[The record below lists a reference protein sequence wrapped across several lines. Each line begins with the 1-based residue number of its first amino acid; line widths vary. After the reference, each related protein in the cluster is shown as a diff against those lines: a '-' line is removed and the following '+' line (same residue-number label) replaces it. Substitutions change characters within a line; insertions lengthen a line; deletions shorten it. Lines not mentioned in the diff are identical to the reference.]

1 MPPNLFY
8 TYYTITTLTT
18 QFKTKGESLNAFS
31 KINGIVNNSTI
42 SSTELLISLSSAS
55 QEYTLDALKMAIAQ
69 TELTKEQIKGIL
81 SAKGLTG
88 ATLETTTAEL
98 AQITATNQ
106 TAAAQAGATVS
117 TNVFSASLKKLGL
130 ALKGLVA
137 SHPVLTAMAGIA
149 VAAFAAVKIF
159 DALTESNEEYIAKQ
173 QKIVDTAKENI
184 KNYDD
189 EISSL
194 ENLQEKLKEAK
205 NNKEELAKIQGDLNN
220 SIGYTPGLLNNE
232 SGAYDIANQKIK
244 DRIARLKELKQEE
257 LNKKITAQKNIFNN
271 REIDNGWGVD
281 HKLSHYSK
289 QKIHKEDYKF
299 LQVIFGEYLGDLD
312 SESLTLQE
320 IYDILKKNGFGT
332 DNKDGYPNMSDSEIW
347 SHLIN
352 VANNDSILGLPSA
365 QEMQEYFD
373 EQTQNVQEIF
383 KDSGIFEDSESIF
396 STEEL
401 NAMIQSLVEGGYAS
415 DLEGI
420 QQALEA
426 LMNNSELSGLIN
438 QYYESLFDESVDSDA
453 LYSQIKTQFDELENQ
468 YPMLKG
474 TFENFYNNMGKD
486 VEKAS
491 NITLKSTLFDSVK
504 LLKENMDSLTSS
516 TSSLS
521 SALATL
527 YSGDYNSS
535 DLLSSI
541 SAINSAIS
549 EFGDKVSID
558 WEHISSVDELQN
570 ELLKISEAYAD
581 SMMAKTGMNDSAFAK
596 VVKNSI
602 IETVKLKAQ
611 LDGVNSAFNSLQN
624 NYKTLNDTIT
634 AYNENGY
641 ITVDQ
646 LQSLLTMDNKYLAC
660 LTDQNGA
667 LTLNQT
673 AYANLTKIQIE
684 NAKAAALTK
693 YESEIAR
700 IKQDALARSNKELS
714 DGIGSESDGLIEKL
728 NSLAERFTILSGTVS
743 FTKKILSKIKNVK
756 DDLKSQAEIEA
767 ENNYIDE
774 QAKKELEEAKKVYDT
789 SLQLIHQTG
798 AAADKSMDEIF
809 GNKKDSDSS
818 PADSAS
824 VAADTTFN
832 WIETRISRL
841 QRRFQNMVDSVTG
854 YVSSHFKLNKMEEE
868 LRSLDEQIS
877 AYQSAEALYFQKAY
891 NIPLDEGFRQKVING
906 EISVQTL
913 SNESLVNAVNE
924 FKEWY
929 EKYLDAVDQKVKLT
943 NDRQAKIR
951 EKMDLQAA
959 FHQTRQNRLSAAAD
973 RFNDTIDN
981 KTSRGKYVTPAYYR
995 HLIQNAEQQIAE
1007 YTAEK
1012 NLWQN
1017 YLSTLEETSDEYE
1030 GVMDSIEGIDSSIR
1044 SCIADQLE
1052 WKKTIAETGYNRLVS
1067 KYEAL
1072 ETKSGSRTGKIE
1084 YLESIGGFGSKSDY
1098 NALIRLNGKQIQNL
1112 YAQNAELEQLRNNCD
1127 AGTDLWKEYT
1137 KNIQDN
1143 NSSVLDLTR
1152 STAEYADT
1160 LYHLPIEKAA
1170 AKTERLQKDFE
1181 LLEKKMEY
1189 ADSYVS
1195 KNKYLDKENS
1205 NEYGQLTAY
1214 REASAAAGKSFYGK
1228 RSNLL
1233 KQIDFQSL
1241 NGNDI
1246 RILRQCIKNGT
1257 AIPASIIAKMD
1268 ASSAARAN
1276 KYNASLKAKNE
1287 ADLNYESYRYDY
1299 IKNKKSRGEQ
1309 KLEHINNHYET
1320 ELTKWTDEATLY
1332 NAKISLKE
1340 KLGVT
1345 QSRTDYNRLIANSK
1359 KQEHLLEHQR
1369 SAIYAQIQKNLTSG
1383 VWSYDSEEYKKAKSA
1398 LYGIDENILKAKTD
1412 QQEWN
1417 NAIQSIPVNT
1427 IEKLSSVL
1435 NLVKSRL
1442 EGLMDLAEKHGNTVS
1457 PSALKKL
1464 IYQSVSVADQAR
1476 ESIELYTEMINK
1488 KLTGGDWA
1496 KLTEK
1501 QLAKV
1506 WKYIEA
1512 GDISRLK
1519 NYFTYTLNIDPA
1531 TLEEFFSDIDK
1542 IADETDKKFQAEIQ
1556 AEEYLDRFFDLY
1568 IDKLN
1573 KVKEKLNEI
1582 NDARQKALELEKLEA
1597 GLQKAK
1603 DNKTISIYREGV
1615 GMVYEADQAA
1625 IKEAQDNLDDFY
1637 YEEMID
1643 HLDKISDIL
1652 EELKE
1657 TFNIYTDNGTLKADY
1672 ESIIADALTSAAD
1685 LYAKGL
1691 QSLGGN
1697 SGSFDLYKN
1706 LMQSGGLPEI
1716 LLEQNLA
1723 DMKNRMKDNISAVSS
1738 ASGNKI
1744 TNISLKLDNVS
1755 LPNIKN
1761 GQDAEK
1767 FIQELKRISLDA
1779 QQFVNKK

>member
-1 MPPNLFY
+1 
-8 TYYTITTLTT
+8 
-18 QFKTKGESLNAFS
+18 
-31 KINGIVNNSTI
+31 
-42 SSTELLISLSSAS
+42 
-55 QEYTLDALKMAIAQ
+55 MAIAQ

-98 AQITATNQ
+98 AQITAINQ

-232 SGAYDIANQKIK
+232 SGAYDIANQKIT
-244 DRIARLKELKQEE
+244 DRIARLKELRQAE
-257 LNKKITAQKNIFNN
+257 LNRKIAAQKNIFNN
-271 REIDNGWGVD
+271 REIDNDWGFD
-281 HKLSHYSK
+281 HKLSYYSK
-289 QKIHKEDYKF
+289 KKIDTFDYSY
-299 LQVIFGEYLGDLD
+299 LEAEFGEYLGDIN
-312 SESLTLQE
+312 SKSITPQE
-320 IYDILKKNGFGT
+320 VFEILKKNGYGEG
-332 DNKDGYPNMSDSEIW
+332 DANGNGKLSDAEIW
-347 SHLIN
+347 RQIIKITS
-352 VANNDSILGLPSA
+352 DGDLGSLPSPEEL
-365 QEMQEYFD
+365 QKYFNQ
-373 EQTQNVQEIF
+373 QTQDVQEIF
-383 KDSGIFEDSESIF
+383 KDSGIFEDSESVF

-420 QQALEA
+420 QQAIQTV
-426 LMNNSELSGLIN
+426 MNNDELSGLIN
-438 QYYESLFDESVDSDA
+438 QYYESLFDASVDSDA

-474 TFENFYNNMGKD
+474 ILENFYNNMGKD
-486 VEKAS
+486 VENAS
-491 NITLKSTLFDSVK
+491 MINSNSTLFDSIK

-581 SMMAKTGMNDSAFAK
+581 SMMAKSGINDSAFSK
-596 VVKNSI
+596 VIKNSI

-611 LDGVNSAFNSLQN
+611 LDGVNSAFDSLQN

-646 LQSLLTMDNKYLAC
+646 LQSLLNMDSKYLAC

-667 LTLNQT
+667 LSLNQT

-714 DGIGSESDGLIEKL
+714 DGIGSQSDGLIGKL

-743 FTKKILSKIKNVK
+743 FTKKILSKIKNVN

-767 ENNYIDE
+767 ENNYLDE

-789 SLQLIHQTG
+789 SLQLINQTG
-798 AAADKSMDEIF
+798 VAADESLNEIF
-809 GNKKDSDSS
+809 GNKNDSDSS
-818 PADSAS
+818 SADSAS
-824 VAADTTFN
+824 STADTIFN
-832 WIETRISRL
+832 WIETRITRL
-841 QRRFQNMVDSVTG
+841 QRHFQNMVDSVTD
-854 YVSSHFKLNKMEEE
+854 YVSTHFKLNKMDEE

-877 AYQSAEALYFQKAY
+877 AYQSGAAFYFQKA
-891 NIPLDEGFRQKVING
+891 NSIALSDDLRHKVING
-906 EISVQTL
+906 EIDIQPLNDETV
-913 SNESLVNAVNE
+913 VNAVNE

-929 EKYLDAVDQKVKLT
+929 EKYLDAIDQEVKLK
-943 NDRQAKIR
+943 NDKQAKIR
-951 EKMDLQAA
+951 EKMDIQAA
-959 FHQTRQNRLSAAAD
+959 SYQTRQNRLSAASD
-973 RFNDTIDN
+973 RLNDTIDN
-981 KTSRGKYVTPAYYR
+981 KNSRGKMVSTAYYQR
-995 HLIQNAEQQIAE
+995 LIQNADQRIAG

-1012 NLWQN
+1012 TLWQN
-1017 YLSTLEETSDEYE
+1017 YLTTLEMTSDEYAS
-1030 GVMDSIEGIDSSIR
+1030 VMDSIEDIDSSIR
-1044 SCIADQLE
+1044 SCIANQLE
-1052 WKKTIAETGYNRLVS
+1052 WKKTIAETDYNRLVS
-1067 KYEAL
+1067 KYESL
-1072 ETKSGSRTGKIE
+1072 ETKSDSRTKKLD

-1098 NALIRLNGKQIQNL
+1098 NALINLNRKQIQNL
-1112 YAQNAELEQLRNNCD
+1112 NAQNAELEKLRKNCD

-1137 KNIQDN
+1137 KSIQDN
-1143 NSSVLDLTR
+1143 NSSILELNQ
-1152 STAEYADT
+1152 STAEYAQT
-1160 LYHLPIEKAA
+1160 LYQLPIEKAA
-1170 AKTERLQKDFE
+1170 AKTELLQKDFD

-1189 ADSYVS
+1189 ADSYTS
-1195 KNKYLDKENS
+1195 KNKYLDKENA
-1205 NEYGQLTAY
+1205 NEYRQLTAY
-1214 REASAAAGKSFYGK
+1214 REASVAAGKSFYGIK
-1228 RSNLL
+1228 SNLL
-1233 KQIDFQSL
+1233 NHINFQSL
-1241 NGNDI
+1241 NGNDM
-1246 RILRQCIKNGT
+1246 RILQQCIKNGT

-1268 ASSAARAN
+1268 SSSAARAN

-1287 ADLNYESYRYDY
+1287 AEYNYESYRYDY
-1299 IKNKKSRGEQ
+1299 IGNKKSRGEQ
-1309 KLEHINNHYET
+1309 KLEQINNYYDT
-1320 ELTKWTDEATLY
+1320 ELTKWTDEANLY

-1345 QSRTDYNRLIANSK
+1345 QSRTDYNRLLANSK
-1359 KQEHLLEHQR
+1359 KQENLLKHQR
-1369 SAIYAQIQKNLTSG
+1369 TALYTQIQKNLTSG
-1383 VWSYDSEEYKKAKSA
+1383 VWSYDSEEYKKAKST
-1398 LYGIDENILKAKTD
+1398 LSGIDEKILKAKTD
-1412 QQEWN
+1412 QLDWN
-1417 NAIQSIPVNT
+1417 NAIQSIPLNT

-1442 EGLMDLAEKHGNTVS
+1442 EGLMDLAEKHGNAAS

-1464 IYQSVSVADQAR
+1464 IFQSVSSADQAQ
-1476 ESIELYTEMINK
+1476 ESIELYTGMINK
-1488 KLTGGDWA
+1488 KLTNGDWA

-1637 YEEMID
+1637 YEQMID

-1672 ESIIADALTSAAD
+1672 QSIIADALTSAAD

>member
-1 MPPNLFY
+1 
-8 TYYTITTLTT
+8 
-18 QFKTKGESLNAFS
+18 
-31 KINGIVNNSTI
+31 
-42 SSTELLISLSSAS
+42 
-55 QEYTLDALKMAIAQ
+55 MAIAQ
-69 TELTKEQIKGIL
+69 TKLDESQIEAIL
-81 SAKGLTG
+81 STKNLKGEI
-88 ATLETTTAEL
+88 LETTTAEL

-159 DALTESNEEYIAKQ
+159 DALTESNKEYIAKQ

-1052 WKKTIAETGYNRLVS
+1052 WKKTIAETSYNRLVS

-1246 RILRQCIKNGT
+1246 RILRQCINNGT

-1417 NAIQSIPVNT
+1417 NAIRSIPVNT

-1637 YEEMID
+1637 YEQMID

>member
-1 MPPNLFY
+1 
-8 TYYTITTLTT
+8 
-18 QFKTKGESLNAFS
+18 
-31 KINGIVNNSTI
+31 
-42 SSTELLISLSSAS
+42 
-55 QEYTLDALKMAIAQ
+55 MAIAQ

-98 AQITATNQ
+98 AQITAINQ

-184 KNYDD
+184 TNYDN

-194 ENLQEKLKEAK
+194 ENLQEKLKEEK

-232 SGAYDIANQKIK
+232 SGAYDIANQKIT
-244 DRIARLKELKQEE
+244 DRIARLKELRQAE
-257 LNKKITAQKNIFNN
+257 LNRKIAAQKNIFNN
-271 REIDNGWGVD
+271 REIDNDWGFD
-281 HKLSHYSK
+281 HKLSYYSK
-289 QKIHKEDYKF
+289 KKIDTFDYSY
-299 LQVIFGEYLGDLD
+299 LEAEFGEYLGDIN
-312 SESLTLQE
+312 SKSITPQE
-320 IYDILKKNGFGT
+320 VFEILKKNGYGEG
-332 DNKDGYPNMSDSEIW
+332 DANGNGKLSDAEIW
-347 SHLIN
+347 RQIIKITS
-352 VANNDSILGLPSA
+352 DGDLGSLPSPEEL
-365 QEMQEYFD
+365 QKYFNQ
-373 EQTQNVQEIF
+373 QTQDVQEIF
-383 KDSGIFEDSESIF
+383 KDSGIFEDSESVF

-420 QQALEA
+420 QQAIQTV
-426 LMNNSELSGLIN
+426 MNNDELSGLIN
-438 QYYESLFDESVDSDA
+438 QYYESLFDASVDSDA

-474 TFENFYNNMGKD
+474 ILENFYNNMGKD
-486 VEKAS
+486 VENAS
-491 NITLKSTLFDSVK
+491 MINSNSTLFDSIK

-581 SMMAKTGMNDSAFAK
+581 SMMAKSGINDSAFSK
-596 VVKNSI
+596 VIKNSI

-611 LDGVNSAFNSLQN
+611 LDGVNSAFDSLQN

-646 LQSLLTMDNKYLAC
+646 LQSLLNMDSKYLAC

-667 LTLNQT
+667 LSLNQT

-714 DGIGSESDGLIEKL
+714 DGIGSQSDGLIGKL

-743 FTKKILSKIKNVK
+743 FTKKILSKIKNVN

-767 ENNYIDE
+767 ENNYLDE

-789 SLQLIHQTG
+789 SLQLINQTG
-798 AAADKSMDEIF
+798 VAADESLNEIF
-809 GNKKDSDSS
+809 GNKNDSDSS
-818 PADSAS
+818 SADSAS
-824 VAADTTFN
+824 STADTIFN
-832 WIETRISRL
+832 WIETRITRL
-841 QRRFQNMVDSVTG
+841 QRHFQNMVDSVTD
-854 YVSSHFKLNKMEEE
+854 YVSTHFKLNKMDEE

-877 AYQSAEALYFQKAY
+877 AYQSGAAFYFQKA
-891 NIPLDEGFRQKVING
+891 NSIALSDDLRHKVING
-906 EISVQTL
+906 EIDIQPLNDETV
-913 SNESLVNAVNE
+913 VNAVNE

-929 EKYLDAVDQKVKLT
+929 EKYLDAIDQEVKLK
-943 NDRQAKIR
+943 NDKQAKIR
-951 EKMDLQAA
+951 EKMDIQAA
-959 FHQTRQNRLSAAAD
+959 SYQTRQNRLSAASD
-973 RFNDTIDN
+973 RLNDTIDN
-981 KTSRGKYVTPAYYR
+981 KNSRGKMVSTAYYQR
-995 HLIQNAEQQIAE
+995 LIQNADQRIAG

-1012 NLWQN
+1012 TLWQN
-1017 YLSTLEETSDEYE
+1017 YLTTLEMTSDEYAS
-1030 GVMDSIEGIDSSIR
+1030 VMDSIEDIDSSIR
-1044 SCIADQLE
+1044 SCIANQLE
-1052 WKKTIAETGYNRLVS
+1052 WKKTIAETDYNRLVS
-1067 KYEAL
+1067 KYESL
-1072 ETKSGSRTGKIE
+1072 ETKSDSRTKKLD

-1098 NALIRLNGKQIQNL
+1098 NALINLNRKQIQNL
-1112 YAQNAELEQLRNNCD
+1112 NAQNAELEKLRKNCD

-1137 KNIQDN
+1137 KSIQDN
-1143 NSSVLDLTR
+1143 NSSILELNQ
-1152 STAEYADT
+1152 STAEYAQT
-1160 LYHLPIEKAA
+1160 LYQLPIEKAA
-1170 AKTERLQKDFE
+1170 AKTELLQKDFD

-1189 ADSYVS
+1189 ADSYTS
-1195 KNKYLDKENS
+1195 KNKYLDKENA
-1205 NEYGQLTAY
+1205 NEYRQLTAY
-1214 REASAAAGKSFYGK
+1214 REASVAAGKSFYGIK
-1228 RSNLL
+1228 SNLL
-1233 KQIDFQSL
+1233 NHINFQSL
-1241 NGNDI
+1241 NGNDM
-1246 RILRQCIKNGT
+1246 RILQQCIKNGT

-1268 ASSAARAN
+1268 SSSAARAN

-1287 ADLNYESYRYDY
+1287 AEYNYESYRYDY
-1299 IKNKKSRGEQ
+1299 IGNKKSRGEQ
-1309 KLEHINNHYET
+1309 KLEQINNYYDT
-1320 ELTKWTDEATLY
+1320 ELTKWTDEANLY

-1345 QSRTDYNRLIANSK
+1345 QSRTDYNRLLANSK
-1359 KQEHLLEHQR
+1359 KQENLLKHQR
-1369 SAIYAQIQKNLTSG
+1369 TALYTQIQKNLTSG
-1383 VWSYDSEEYKKAKSA
+1383 VWSYDSEEYKKAKST
-1398 LYGIDENILKAKTD
+1398 LSGIDEKILKAKTD
-1412 QQEWN
+1412 QLDWN
-1417 NAIQSIPVNT
+1417 NAIQSIPLNT

-1442 EGLMDLAEKHGNTVS
+1442 EGLMDLAEKHGNAAS

-1464 IYQSVSVADQAR
+1464 IFQSVSSADQAQ
-1476 ESIELYTEMINK
+1476 ESIELYTGMINK
-1488 KLTGGDWA
+1488 KLTNGDWA

-1556 AEEYLDRFFDLY
+1556 AEEYLDRFFDFY

-1573 KVKEKLNEI
+1573 KVKEKLN
-1582 NDARQKALELEKLEA
+1582 D
-1597 GLQKAK
+1597 
-1603 DNKTISIYREGV
+1603 
-1615 GMVYEADQAA
+1615 

-1637 YEEMID
+1637 YEQMID

>member
-541 SAINSAIS
+541 STINSAIS

-611 LDGVNSAFNSLQN
+611 LDGVNSAFDSLQN

-824 VAADTTFN
+824 VATDTTFN

-951 EKMDLQAA
+951 EKIDLQAA

-1052 WKKTIAETGYNRLVS
+1052 WKKTIAETSYNRLVS

-1160 LYHLPIEKAA
+1160 LYHLPIEKAS

-1246 RILRQCIKNGT
+1246 RILRQCINNGT

-1417 NAIQSIPVNT
+1417 NAIRSIPVNT

-1637 YEEMID
+1637 YEQMID

-1723 DMKNRMKDNISAVSS
+1723 DMKNRMKDNISAISS

>member
-1 MPPNLFY
+1 MGDINSKS
-8 TYYTITTLTT
+8 ITP
-18 QFKTKGESLNAFS
+18 
-31 KINGIVNNSTI
+31 
-42 SSTELLISLSSAS
+42 
-55 QEYTLDALKMAIAQ
+55 QE
-69 TELTKEQIKGIL
+69 
-81 SAKGLTG
+81 
-88 ATLETTTAEL
+88 
-98 AQITATNQ
+98 
-106 TAAAQAGATVS
+106 
-117 TNVFSASLKKLGL
+117 VF
-130 ALKGLVA
+130 
-137 SHPVLTAMAGIA
+137 
-149 VAAFAAVKIF
+149 
-159 DALTESNEEYIAKQ
+159 E
-173 QKIVDTAKENI
+173 
-184 KNYDD
+184 
-189 EISSL
+189 
-194 ENLQEKLKEAK
+194 
-205 NNKEELAKIQGDLNN
+205 
-220 SIGYTPGLLNNE
+220 
-232 SGAYDIANQKIK
+232 
-244 DRIARLKELKQEE
+244 
-257 LNKKITAQKNIFNN
+257 
-271 REIDNGWGVD
+271 
-281 HKLSHYSK
+281 
-289 QKIHKEDYKF
+289 
-299 LQVIFGEYLGDLD
+299 
-312 SESLTLQE
+312 
-320 IYDILKKNGFGT
+320 ILKKNGYGEG
-332 DNKDGYPNMSDSEIW
+332 DANGNGKLSDAEIW
-347 SHLIN
+347 RQIIKITS
-352 VANNDSILGLPSA
+352 DGDLGSLPSPEEL
-365 QEMQEYFD
+365 QKYFNQ
-373 EQTQNVQEIF
+373 QTQDVQEIF
-383 KDSGIFEDSESIF
+383 KDSGIFEDSESVF

-420 QQALEA
+420 QQAIQTV
-426 LMNNSELSGLIN
+426 MNNDELSGLIN
-438 QYYESLFDESVDSDA
+438 QYYESLFDASVDSDA

-474 TFENFYNNMGKD
+474 ILENFYNNMGKD
-486 VEKAS
+486 VENAS
-491 NITLKSTLFDSVK
+491 MINSNSTLFDSIK

-581 SMMAKTGMNDSAFAK
+581 SMMAKSGINDSAFSK
-596 VVKNSI
+596 VIKNSI

-611 LDGVNSAFNSLQN
+611 LDGVNSAFDSLQN

-646 LQSLLTMDNKYLAC
+646 LQSLLNMDSKYLAC

-667 LTLNQT
+667 LSLNQT

-714 DGIGSESDGLIEKL
+714 DGIGSQSDGLIGKL

-743 FTKKILSKIKNVK
+743 FTKKILSKIKNVN

-767 ENNYIDE
+767 ENNYLDE

-789 SLQLIHQTG
+789 SLQLINQTG
-798 AAADKSMDEIF
+798 VAADESLNEIF
-809 GNKKDSDSS
+809 GNKNDSDSS
-818 PADSAS
+818 SADSAS
-824 VAADTTFN
+824 STADTIFN
-832 WIETRISRL
+832 WIETRITRL
-841 QRRFQNMVDSVTG
+841 QRHFQNMVDSVTD
-854 YVSSHFKLNKMEEE
+854 YVSTHFKLNKMDEE

-877 AYQSAEALYFQKAY
+877 AYQSGAAFYFQKA
-891 NIPLDEGFRQKVING
+891 NSIALSDDLRHKVING
-906 EISVQTL
+906 EIDIQPLNDETV
-913 SNESLVNAVNE
+913 VNAVNE

-929 EKYLDAVDQKVKLT
+929 EKYLDAIDQEVKLK
-943 NDRQAKIR
+943 NDKQAKIR
-951 EKMDLQAA
+951 EKMDIQAA
-959 FHQTRQNRLSAAAD
+959 SYQTRQNRLSAASD
-973 RFNDTIDN
+973 RLNDTIDN
-981 KTSRGKYVTPAYYR
+981 KNSRGKMVSTAYYQR
-995 HLIQNAEQQIAE
+995 LIQNADQRIAG

-1012 NLWQN
+1012 TLWQN
-1017 YLSTLEETSDEYE
+1017 YLTTLEMTSDEYAS
-1030 GVMDSIEGIDSSIR
+1030 VMDSIEDIDSSIR
-1044 SCIADQLE
+1044 SCIANQLE
-1052 WKKTIAETGYNRLVS
+1052 WKKTIAETDYNRLVS
-1067 KYEAL
+1067 KYESL
-1072 ETKSGSRTGKIE
+1072 ETKSDSRTKKLD

-1098 NALIRLNGKQIQNL
+1098 NALINLNRKQIQNL
-1112 YAQNAELEQLRNNCD
+1112 NAQNAELEKLRKNCD

-1137 KNIQDN
+1137 KSIQDN
-1143 NSSVLDLTR
+1143 NSSILELNQ
-1152 STAEYADT
+1152 STAEYAQT
-1160 LYHLPIEKAA
+1160 LYQLPIEKAA
-1170 AKTERLQKDFE
+1170 AKTELLQKDFD

-1189 ADSYVS
+1189 ADSYTS
-1195 KNKYLDKENS
+1195 KNKYLDKENA
-1205 NEYGQLTAY
+1205 NEYRQLTAY
-1214 REASAAAGKSFYGK
+1214 REASVAAGKSFYGIK
-1228 RSNLL
+1228 SNLL
-1233 KQIDFQSL
+1233 NHINFQSL
-1241 NGNDI
+1241 NGNDM
-1246 RILRQCIKNGT
+1246 RILQQCIKNGT

-1268 ASSAARAN
+1268 SSSAARAN

-1287 ADLNYESYRYDY
+1287 AEYNYESYRYDY
-1299 IKNKKSRGEQ
+1299 IGNKKSRGEQ
-1309 KLEHINNHYET
+1309 KLEQINNYYDT
-1320 ELTKWTDEATLY
+1320 ELTKWTDEANLY

-1345 QSRTDYNRLIANSK
+1345 QSRTDYNRLLANSK
-1359 KQEHLLEHQR
+1359 KQENLLKHQR
-1369 SAIYAQIQKNLTSG
+1369 TALYTQIQKNLTSG
-1383 VWSYDSEEYKKAKSA
+1383 VWSYDSEEYKKAKST
-1398 LYGIDENILKAKTD
+1398 LSGIDEKILKAKTD
-1412 QQEWN
+1412 QLDWN
-1417 NAIQSIPVNT
+1417 NAIQSIPLNT

-1442 EGLMDLAEKHGNTVS
+1442 EGLMDLAEKHGNAAS

-1464 IYQSVSVADQAR
+1464 IFQSVSSADQAQ
-1476 ESIELYTEMINK
+1476 ESIELYTGMINK
-1488 KLTGGDWA
+1488 KLTNGDWA

-1582 NDARQKALELEKLEA
+1582 NDARQKALEA

-1637 YEEMID
+1637 YEQMID

>member
-1 MPPNLFY
+1 M
-8 TYYTITTLTT
+8 TT
-18 QFKTKGESLNAFS
+18 QFKTKGESLNALS
-31 KINGIVNNSTI
+31 KINSIVNNGII
-42 SSTELLISLSSAS
+42 SYTDSVPALTSASKEYSTE
-55 QEYTLDALKMAIAQ
+55 ALKMAIAQ
-69 TELTKEQIKGIL
+69 TELSKKQIKTIL
-81 SAKGLTG
+81 STKGLTG
-88 ATLETTTAEL
+88 ETLKSTTAEL
-98 AQITATNQ
+98 AQITAINR

-159 DALTESNEEYIAKQ
+159 DALTESNKEYIAKQ

-401 NAMIQSLVEGGYAS
+401 NAMIHSLVEGGYAS

-1067 KYEAL
+1067 RYEAL

-1246 RILRQCIKNGT
+1246 RILRQCINNGT

-1417 NAIQSIPVNT
+1417 NAIRSIPVNT

-1723 DMKNRMKDNISAVSS
+1723 DMKNRMKDNISAISS

>member
-1 MPPNLFY
+1 
-8 TYYTITTLTT
+8 
-18 QFKTKGESLNAFS
+18 
-31 KINGIVNNSTI
+31 
-42 SSTELLISLSSAS
+42 
-55 QEYTLDALKMAIAQ
+55 
-69 TELTKEQIKGIL
+69 
-81 SAKGLTG
+81 
-88 ATLETTTAEL
+88 
-98 AQITATNQ
+98 
-106 TAAAQAGATVS
+106 
-117 TNVFSASLKKLGL
+117 
-130 ALKGLVA
+130 
-137 SHPVLTAMAGIA
+137 MAGIA

-232 SGAYDIANQKIK
+232 SGAYDIANQKIT
-244 DRIARLKELKQEE
+244 DRIARLKELRQAE
-257 LNKKITAQKNIFNN
+257 LNRKIAAQKNIFNN
-271 REIDNGWGVD
+271 REIDNDWGFD
-281 HKLSHYSK
+281 HKLSYYSK
-289 QKIHKEDYKF
+289 KKIDTFDYSY
-299 LQVIFGEYLGDLD
+299 LEAEFGEYLGDIN
-312 SESLTLQE
+312 SKSITPQE
-320 IYDILKKNGFGT
+320 VFEILKKNGYGEG
-332 DNKDGYPNMSDSEIW
+332 DANGNGKLSDAEIW
-347 SHLIN
+347 RQIIKITS
-352 VANNDSILGLPSA
+352 DGDLGSLPSPEEL
-365 QEMQEYFD
+365 QKYFNQ
-373 EQTQNVQEIF
+373 QTQDVQEIF
-383 KDSGIFEDSESIF
+383 KDSGIFEDSESVF

-420 QQALEA
+420 QQAIQTV
-426 LMNNSELSGLIN
+426 MNNDELSGLIN
-438 QYYESLFDESVDSDA
+438 QYYESLFDASVDSDA

-474 TFENFYNNMGKD
+474 ILENFYNNMGKD
-486 VEKAS
+486 VENAS
-491 NITLKSTLFDSVK
+491 MINSNSTLFDSIK

-581 SMMAKTGMNDSAFAK
+581 SMMAKSGINDSAFSK
-596 VVKNSI
+596 VIKNSI

-611 LDGVNSAFNSLQN
+611 LDGVNSAFDSLQN

-646 LQSLLTMDNKYLAC
+646 LQSLLNMDSKYLAC

-667 LTLNQT
+667 LSLNQT

-714 DGIGSESDGLIEKL
+714 DGIGSQSDGLIGKL

-743 FTKKILSKIKNVK
+743 FTKKILSKIKNVN

-767 ENNYIDE
+767 ENNYLDE

-789 SLQLIHQTG
+789 SLQLINQTG
-798 AAADKSMDEIF
+798 VAADESLNEIF
-809 GNKKDSDSS
+809 GNKNDSASS
-818 PADSAS
+818 SADSAS
-824 VAADTTFN
+824 STADTIFN
-832 WIETRISRL
+832 WIETRITRL
-841 QRRFQNMVDSVTG
+841 QRHFQNMVDSVTD
-854 YVSSHFKLNKMEEE
+854 YVSTHFKLNKMDEE

-877 AYQSAEALYFQKAY
+877 AYQSGAAFYFQKA
-891 NIPLDEGFRQKVING
+891 NSIALSDDLRHKVING
-906 EISVQTL
+906 EIDIQPLNDETV
-913 SNESLVNAVNE
+913 VNAVNE

-929 EKYLDAVDQKVKLT
+929 EKYLDAIDQEVKLK
-943 NDRQAKIR
+943 NDKQAKIR
-951 EKMDLQAA
+951 EKMDIQAA
-959 FHQTRQNRLSAAAD
+959 SYQTRQNRLSAASD
-973 RFNDTIDN
+973 RLNDTIDN
-981 KTSRGKYVTPAYYR
+981 KNSRGKMVSTAYYQR
-995 HLIQNAEQQIAE
+995 LIQNADQRIAG

-1012 NLWQN
+1012 TLWQN
-1017 YLSTLEETSDEYE
+1017 YLTTLEMTSDEYAS
-1030 GVMDSIEGIDSSIR
+1030 VMDSIEDIDSSIR
-1044 SCIADQLE
+1044 SCIANQLE
-1052 WKKTIAETGYNRLVS
+1052 WKKTIAETDYNRLVS
-1067 KYEAL
+1067 KYESL
-1072 ETKSGSRTGKIE
+1072 ETKSDSRTKKLD

-1098 NALIRLNGKQIQNL
+1098 NALINLNRKQIQNL
-1112 YAQNAELEQLRNNCD
+1112 NAQNAELEKLRKNCD

-1137 KNIQDN
+1137 KSIQDN
-1143 NSSVLDLTR
+1143 NSSILELNQ
-1152 STAEYADT
+1152 STAEYAQT
-1160 LYHLPIEKAA
+1160 LYQLPIEKAA
-1170 AKTERLQKDFE
+1170 AKTELLQKDFD

-1189 ADSYVS
+1189 ADSYTS
-1195 KNKYLDKENS
+1195 KNKYLDKENA
-1205 NEYGQLTAY
+1205 NEYRQLTAY
-1214 REASAAAGKSFYGK
+1214 REASVAAGKSFYGIK
-1228 RSNLL
+1228 SNLL
-1233 KQIDFQSL
+1233 NHINFQSL
-1241 NGNDI
+1241 NGNDM
-1246 RILRQCIKNGT
+1246 RILQQCIKNGT

-1268 ASSAARAN
+1268 SSSAARAN

-1287 ADLNYESYRYDY
+1287 AEYNYESYRYDY
-1299 IKNKKSRGEQ
+1299 IGNKKSRGEQ
-1309 KLEHINNHYET
+1309 KLEQINNYYDT
-1320 ELTKWTDEATLY
+1320 ELTKWTDEANLY

-1345 QSRTDYNRLIANSK
+1345 QSRTDYNRLLANSK
-1359 KQEHLLEHQR
+1359 KQENLLKHQR
-1369 SAIYAQIQKNLTSG
+1369 TALYTQIQKNLTSG
-1383 VWSYDSEEYKKAKSA
+1383 VWSYDSEEYKKAKST
-1398 LYGIDENILKAKTD
+1398 LSGIDEKILKAKTD
-1412 QQEWN
+1412 QLDWN
-1417 NAIQSIPVNT
+1417 NAIQSIPLNT

-1442 EGLMDLAEKHGNTVS
+1442 EGLMDLAEKHGNAAS

-1464 IYQSVSVADQAR
+1464 IFQSVSSADQAQ
-1476 ESIELYTEMINK
+1476 ESIELYTGMINK
-1488 KLTGGDWA
+1488 KLTNGDWA

-1637 YEEMID
+1637 YEQMID

>member
-1 MPPNLFY
+1 
-8 TYYTITTLTT
+8 
-18 QFKTKGESLNAFS
+18 
-31 KINGIVNNSTI
+31 
-42 SSTELLISLSSAS
+42 
-55 QEYTLDALKMAIAQ
+55 MAIAQ
-69 TELTKEQIKGIL
+69 TELTKKQIKGIL
-81 SAKGLTG
+81 STKGLTG
-88 ATLETTTAEL
+88 ATLKSTTAEL

-1052 WKKTIAETGYNRLVS
+1052 WKKTIAETSYNRLVS

-1246 RILRQCIKNGT
+1246 RILRQCINNGT

-1417 NAIQSIPVNT
+1417 NAIRSIPVNT

-1637 YEEMID
+1637 YEQMID

-1706 LMQSGGLPEI
+1706 LMQSGGLSEI

>member
-1 MPPNLFY
+1 M
-8 TYYTITTLTT
+8 TT
-18 QFKTKGESLNAFS
+18 QFKTKGESLNALS
-31 KINGIVNNSTI
+31 KINSIVNNSTI
-42 SSTELLISLSSAS
+42 SYTDSVPILTSASEEYSTES
-55 QEYTLDALKMAIAQ
+55 LKMAIAQ

-194 ENLQEKLKEAK
+194 ESLQEKLKEAK

-347 SHLIN
+347 SYLIN

-474 TFENFYNNMGKD
+474 ILENFYNNMGKD
-486 VEKAS
+486 VENAS
-491 NITLKSTLFDSVK
+491 MINSNSTLFDSIK

-1152 STAEYADT
+1152 STTEYADT

-1246 RILRQCIKNGT
+1246 RILRQCINNGT

-1417 NAIQSIPVNT
+1417 NAIRSIPVNT

>member
-1 MPPNLFY
+1 
-8 TYYTITTLTT
+8 LTT
-18 QFKTKGESLNAFS
+18 QFKTKGESLNALS
-31 KINGIVNNSTI
+31 KINNIVNNDTVLPV
-42 SSTELLISLSSAS
+42 EALNELSSAS
-55 QEYTLDALKMAIAQ
+55 KEYSVEALKMAIAQ
-69 TELTKEQIKGIL
+69 TKLDESQIEAIL
-81 SAKGLTG
+81 STKNLKGEI
-88 ATLETTTAEL
+88 LESTTAEL

-194 ENLQEKLKEAK
+194 ESLQEKLKEAK

-347 SHLIN
+347 SYLIN

-373 EQTQNVQEIF
+373 EQTQNVQKIF

-474 TFENFYNNMGKD
+474 ILENFYNNMGKD
-486 VEKAS
+486 VENAS
-491 NITLKSTLFDSVK
+491 MINSNSTLFDSIK

-581 SMMAKTGMNDSAFAK
+581 SMMAKSGINDSAFSK
-596 VVKNSI
+596 VIKNSI

-611 LDGVNSAFNSLQN
+611 LDGVNSAFDSLQN

-646 LQSLLTMDNKYLAC
+646 LQSLLNMDSKYLAC

-667 LTLNQT
+667 LSLNQT

-1052 WKKTIAETGYNRLVS
+1052 WKKTIAETSYNRLVS

-1084 YLESIGGFGSKSDY
+1084 YLESIGSFGSKSDY

-1246 RILRQCIKNGT
+1246 RILRQCINNGT

-1417 NAIQSIPVNT
+1417 NAIRSIPVNT

-1637 YEEMID
+1637 YEQMID

>member
-1 MPPNLFY
+1 M
-8 TYYTITTLTT
+8 TT
-18 QFKTKGESLNAFS
+18 QFKTKGESLNALS
-31 KINGIVNNSTI
+31 KINSIVNNSTI
-42 SSTELLISLSSAS
+42 SYADSVPALASASKGYSTE
-55 QEYTLDALKMAIAQ
+55 ALKMAIAQ
-69 TELTKEQIKGIL
+69 TELTKKQIKGIL
-81 SAKGLTG
+81 STKGLTG
-88 ATLETTTAEL
+88 ATLKSTTAEL

-611 LDGVNSAFNSLQN
+611 LDGVNSAFDSLQN

-646 LQSLLTMDNKYLAC
+646 LQSLLNMDSKYLAC

-667 LTLNQT
+667 LSLNQT

-714 DGIGSESDGLIEKL
+714 DGIGSQSDGLIGKL

-743 FTKKILSKIKNVK
+743 FTKKILSKIKNVN

-767 ENNYIDE
+767 ENNYLDE

-789 SLQLIHQTG
+789 SLQLINQTG
-798 AAADKSMDEIF
+798 VAADESLNEIF
-809 GNKKDSDSS
+809 GNKNDSDSS
-818 PADSAS
+818 SADSAS
-824 VAADTTFN
+824 STADTIFN
-832 WIETRISRL
+832 WIETRITRL
-841 QRRFQNMVDSVTG
+841 QRHFQNMVDSVTG
-854 YVSSHFKLNKMEEE
+854 YVSTHFKLNKMDEE

-877 AYQSAEALYFQKAY
+877 AYQSAEAFYFQKAY

-1052 WKKTIAETGYNRLVS
+1052 WKKTIAETSYNRLVS

-1246 RILRQCIKNGT
+1246 RILRQCINNGT

-1417 NAIQSIPVNT
+1417 NAIRSIPVNT

-1637 YEEMID
+1637 YEQMID

>member
-1 MPPNLFY
+1 
-8 TYYTITTLTT
+8 
-18 QFKTKGESLNAFS
+18 
-31 KINGIVNNSTI
+31 
-42 SSTELLISLSSAS
+42 
-55 QEYTLDALKMAIAQ
+55 MAIAQ
-69 TELTKEQIKGIL
+69 TELTKKQIKGIL
-81 SAKGLTG
+81 STKGLTG
-88 ATLETTTAEL
+88 ATLKSTTAEL

-159 DALTESNEEYIAKQ
+159 DALTESNKEYIAKQ

-320 IYDILKKNGFGT
+320 IYDVLKKNGFGT

-611 LDGVNSAFNSLQN
+611 LDGVNSAFDSLQN

-1072 ETKSGSRTGKIE
+1072 ETKSGSRTEKIE

-1098 NALIRLNGKQIQNL
+1098 NTLIRLNGKQIQNL

-1160 LYHLPIEKAA
+1160 LYHLPIEKAS

-1246 RILRQCIKNGT
+1246 RILRQCINNGT

-1417 NAIQSIPVNT
+1417 NAIRSIPVNT

-1637 YEEMID
+1637 YEQMID

>member
-1 MPPNLFY
+1 
-8 TYYTITTLTT
+8 
-18 QFKTKGESLNAFS
+18 
-31 KINGIVNNSTI
+31 
-42 SSTELLISLSSAS
+42 
-55 QEYTLDALKMAIAQ
+55 MAIAQ
-69 TELTKEQIKGIL
+69 TELTKKQIKGIL
-81 SAKGLTG
+81 STKGLTG
-88 ATLETTTAEL
+88 ATLKSTTAEL

-159 DALTESNEEYIAKQ
+159 DALTESNKEYIAKQ

-611 LDGVNSAFNSLQN
+611 LDGVNSAFDSLQN

-854 YVSSHFKLNKMEEE
+854 YVSSHFKLNIMEEE

-1052 WKKTIAETGYNRLVS
+1052 WKKTIAETSYNRLVS

-1246 RILRQCIKNGT
+1246 RILRQCINNGT

-1417 NAIQSIPVNT
+1417 NAIRSIPVNT

-1637 YEEMID
+1637 YEQMID

-1738 ASGNKI
+1738 ASGKKI

>member
-1 MPPNLFY
+1 
-8 TYYTITTLTT
+8 
-18 QFKTKGESLNAFS
+18 
-31 KINGIVNNSTI
+31 
-42 SSTELLISLSSAS
+42 
-55 QEYTLDALKMAIAQ
+55 MAIAQ

-98 AQITATNQ
+98 AQITAINQ

-232 SGAYDIANQKIK
+232 SGAYDIANQKIT
-244 DRIARLKELKQEE
+244 DRIARLKELRQAE
-257 LNKKITAQKNIFNN
+257 LNRKIAAQKNIFNN
-271 REIDNGWGVD
+271 REIDNDWGFD
-281 HKLSHYSK
+281 HKLSYYSK
-289 QKIHKEDYKF
+289 KKIDTFDYSY
-299 LQVIFGEYLGDLD
+299 LEAEFGEYLGDIN
-312 SESLTLQE
+312 SKSITPQE
-320 IYDILKKNGFGT
+320 VFEILKKNGYGEG
-332 DNKDGYPNMSDSEIW
+332 DANGNGKLSDAEIW
-347 SHLIN
+347 RQIIKITS
-352 VANNDSILGLPSA
+352 DGDLGSLPSPEEL
-365 QEMQEYFD
+365 QKYFNQ
-373 EQTQNVQEIF
+373 QTQDVQEIF
-383 KDSGIFEDSESIF
+383 KDSGIFEDSESVF

-420 QQALEA
+420 QQAIQTV
-426 LMNNSELSGLIN
+426 MNNDELSGLIN
-438 QYYESLFDESVDSDA
+438 QYYESLFDASVDSDA

-474 TFENFYNNMGKD
+474 ILENFYNNMGKD
-486 VEKAS
+486 VENAS
-491 NITLKSTLFDSVK
+491 MINSNSTLFDSIK

-581 SMMAKTGMNDSAFAK
+581 SMMAKSGINDSAFSK
-596 VVKNSI
+596 VIKNSI

-611 LDGVNSAFNSLQN
+611 LDGVNSAFDSLQN

-646 LQSLLTMDNKYLAC
+646 LQSLLNMDSKYLAC

-667 LTLNQT
+667 LSLNQT

-714 DGIGSESDGLIEKL
+714 DGIGSQSDGLIGKL

-743 FTKKILSKIKNVK
+743 FTKKILSKIKNVN

-767 ENNYIDE
+767 ENNYLDE

-789 SLQLIHQTG
+789 SLQLINQTG
-798 AAADKSMDEIF
+798 VAADESLNEIF
-809 GNKKDSDSS
+809 GNKNDSDSS
-818 PADSAS
+818 SADSAS
-824 VAADTTFN
+824 STADTIFN
-832 WIETRISRL
+832 WIETRITRL
-841 QRRFQNMVDSVTG
+841 QRHFQNMVDSVTD
-854 YVSSHFKLNKMEEE
+854 YVSTHFKLNKMDEE

-877 AYQSAEALYFQKAY
+877 AYQSGAAFYFQKA
-891 NIPLDEGFRQKVING
+891 NSIALSDDLRHKVING
-906 EISVQTL
+906 EIDIQPLNDETV
-913 SNESLVNAVNE
+913 VNAVNE

-929 EKYLDAVDQKVKLT
+929 EKYLDAIDQEVKLK
-943 NDRQAKIR
+943 NDKQAKIR
-951 EKMDLQAA
+951 EKMDIQAA
-959 FHQTRQNRLSAAAD
+959 SYQTRQNRLSAASD
-973 RFNDTIDN
+973 RLNDTIDN
-981 KTSRGKYVTPAYYR
+981 KNSRGKMVSTAYYQR
-995 HLIQNAEQQIAE
+995 LIQNADQRIAG

-1012 NLWQN
+1012 TLWQN
-1017 YLSTLEETSDEYE
+1017 YLTTLEMTSDEYAS
-1030 GVMDSIEGIDSSIR
+1030 VMDSIEDIDSSIR
-1044 SCIADQLE
+1044 SCIANQLE
-1052 WKKTIAETGYNRLVS
+1052 WKKTIAETDYNRLVS
-1067 KYEAL
+1067 KYESL
-1072 ETKSGSRTGKIE
+1072 ETKSDSRTKKLD

-1098 NALIRLNGKQIQNL
+1098 NALINLNRKQIQNL
-1112 YAQNAELEQLRNNCD
+1112 NAQNAELEKLRKNCD

-1137 KNIQDN
+1137 KSIQDN
-1143 NSSVLDLTR
+1143 NSSILELNQ
-1152 STAEYADT
+1152 STAEYAQT
-1160 LYHLPIEKAA
+1160 LYQLPIEKAA
-1170 AKTERLQKDFE
+1170 AKTELLQKDFD

-1189 ADSYVS
+1189 ADSYTS
-1195 KNKYLDKENS
+1195 KNKYLDKENA
-1205 NEYGQLTAY
+1205 NEYRQLTAY
-1214 REASAAAGKSFYGK
+1214 REASVAAGKSFYGIK
-1228 RSNLL
+1228 SNLL
-1233 KQIDFQSL
+1233 NHINFQSL
-1241 NGNDI
+1241 NGNDM
-1246 RILRQCIKNGT
+1246 RILQQCIKNGT

-1268 ASSAARAN
+1268 SSSAARAN

-1287 ADLNYESYRYDY
+1287 AEYNYESYRYDY
-1299 IKNKKSRGEQ
+1299 IGNKKSRGEQ
-1309 KLEHINNHYET
+1309 KLEQINNYYDT
-1320 ELTKWTDEATLY
+1320 ELTKWTDEANLY

-1345 QSRTDYNRLIANSK
+1345 QSRTDYNRLLANSK
-1359 KQEHLLEHQR
+1359 KQENLLKHQR
-1369 SAIYAQIQKNLTSG
+1369 TALYTQIQKNLTSG
-1383 VWSYDSEEYKKAKSA
+1383 VWSYDSEEYKKAKST
-1398 LYGIDENILKAKTD
+1398 LSGIDEKILKAKTD
-1412 QQEWN
+1412 QLDWN
-1417 NAIQSIPVNT
+1417 NAIQSIPLNT

-1442 EGLMDLAEKHGNTVS
+1442 EGLMDLAEKHGNAAS

-1464 IYQSVSVADQAR
+1464 IFQSVSSADQAQ
-1476 ESIELYTEMINK
+1476 ESIELYTGMINK
-1488 KLTGGDWA
+1488 KLTNGDWA

-1637 YEEMID
+1637 YEQMID
-1643 HLDKISDIL
+1643 HLDKIDRKS
-1652 EELKE
+1652 
-1657 TFNIYTDNGTLKADY
+1657 
-1672 ESIIADALTSAAD
+1672 
-1685 LYAKGL
+1685 
-1691 QSLGGN
+1691 
-1697 SGSFDLYKN
+1697 
-1706 LMQSGGLPEI
+1706 
-1716 LLEQNLA
+1716 
-1723 DMKNRMKDNISAVSS
+1723 V
-1738 ASGNKI
+1738 
-1744 TNISLKLDNVS
+1744 V
-1755 LPNIKN
+1755 
-1761 GQDAEK
+1761 
-1767 FIQELKRISLDA
+1767 
-1779 QQFVNKK
+1779 

>member
-1 MPPNLFY
+1 
-8 TYYTITTLTT
+8 
-18 QFKTKGESLNAFS
+18 
-31 KINGIVNNSTI
+31 
-42 SSTELLISLSSAS
+42 
-55 QEYTLDALKMAIAQ
+55 MAIAQ
-69 TELTKEQIKGIL
+69 TELTKKQIKGIL
-81 SAKGLTG
+81 STKGLTG
-88 ATLETTTAEL
+88 ATLKSTTAEL

-159 DALTESNEEYIAKQ
+159 DALTESNKEYIAKQ

-611 LDGVNSAFNSLQN
+611 LDGVNSAFDSLQN

-1072 ETKSGSRTGKIE
+1072 ETKSGSRTEKIE

-1098 NALIRLNGKQIQNL
+1098 NTLIRLNGKQIQNL

-1160 LYHLPIEKAA
+1160 LYHLPIEKAS

-1246 RILRQCIKNGT
+1246 RILRQCINNGT

-1417 NAIQSIPVNT
+1417 NAIRSIPVNT

-1637 YEEMID
+1637 YEQMID

>member
-1181 LLEKKMEY
+1181 LLEKKME
-1189 ADSYVS
+1189 
-1195 KNKYLDKENS
+1195 
-1205 NEYGQLTAY
+1205 
-1214 REASAAAGKSFYGK
+1214 
-1228 RSNLL
+1228 
-1233 KQIDFQSL
+1233 
-1241 NGNDI
+1241 
-1246 RILRQCIKNGT
+1246 
-1257 AIPASIIAKMD
+1257 
-1268 ASSAARAN
+1268 
-1276 KYNASLKAKNE
+1276 
-1287 ADLNYESYRYDY
+1287 
-1299 IKNKKSRGEQ
+1299 
-1309 KLEHINNHYET
+1309 
-1320 ELTKWTDEATLY
+1320 
-1332 NAKISLKE
+1332 
-1340 KLGVT
+1340 
-1345 QSRTDYNRLIANSK
+1345 
-1359 KQEHLLEHQR
+1359 
-1369 SAIYAQIQKNLTSG
+1369 
-1383 VWSYDSEEYKKAKSA
+1383 
-1398 LYGIDENILKAKTD
+1398 
-1412 QQEWN
+1412 
-1417 NAIQSIPVNT
+1417 
-1427 IEKLSSVL
+1427 
-1435 NLVKSRL
+1435 
-1442 EGLMDLAEKHGNTVS
+1442 
-1457 PSALKKL
+1457 
-1464 IYQSVSVADQAR
+1464 
-1476 ESIELYTEMINK
+1476 
-1488 KLTGGDWA
+1488 
-1496 KLTEK
+1496 
-1501 QLAKV
+1501 
-1506 WKYIEA
+1506 
-1512 GDISRLK
+1512 
-1519 NYFTYTLNIDPA
+1519 
-1531 TLEEFFSDIDK
+1531 
-1542 IADETDKKFQAEIQ
+1542 
-1556 AEEYLDRFFDLY
+1556 
-1568 IDKLN
+1568 
-1573 KVKEKLNEI
+1573 
-1582 NDARQKALELEKLEA
+1582 
-1597 GLQKAK
+1597 
-1603 DNKTISIYREGV
+1603 
-1615 GMVYEADQAA
+1615 
-1625 IKEAQDNLDDFY
+1625 
-1637 YEEMID
+1637 
-1643 HLDKISDIL
+1643 
-1652 EELKE
+1652 
-1657 TFNIYTDNGTLKADY
+1657 
-1672 ESIIADALTSAAD
+1672 
-1685 LYAKGL
+1685 
-1691 QSLGGN
+1691 
-1697 SGSFDLYKN
+1697 
-1706 LMQSGGLPEI
+1706 
-1716 LLEQNLA
+1716 
-1723 DMKNRMKDNISAVSS
+1723 
-1738 ASGNKI
+1738 
-1744 TNISLKLDNVS
+1744 
-1755 LPNIKN
+1755 
-1761 GQDAEK
+1761 
-1767 FIQELKRISLDA
+1767 
-1779 QQFVNKK
+1779 

>member
-1 MPPNLFY
+1 
-8 TYYTITTLTT
+8 
-18 QFKTKGESLNAFS
+18 
-31 KINGIVNNSTI
+31 
-42 SSTELLISLSSAS
+42 
-55 QEYTLDALKMAIAQ
+55 MAIAQ
-69 TELTKEQIKGIL
+69 TELTKKQIKGIL
-81 SAKGLTG
+81 STKGLTG
-88 ATLETTTAEL
+88 ATLKSTTAEL

-159 DALTESNEEYIAKQ
+159 DALTESNKEYIAKQ

-611 LDGVNSAFNSLQN
+611 LDGVNSAFDSLQN

-1052 WKKTIAETGYNRLVS
+1052 WKKTIAETGYNRPVS

-1072 ETKSGSRTGKIE
+1072 ETKSGSRTEKIE

-1098 NALIRLNGKQIQNL
+1098 NTLIRLNGKQIQNL

-1160 LYHLPIEKAA
+1160 LYHLPIEKAS

-1246 RILRQCIKNGT
+1246 RILRQCINNGT

-1417 NAIQSIPVNT
+1417 NAIRSIPVNT

-1637 YEEMID
+1637 YEQMID

>member
-1 MPPNLFY
+1 
-8 TYYTITTLTT
+8 
-18 QFKTKGESLNAFS
+18 
-31 KINGIVNNSTI
+31 
-42 SSTELLISLSSAS
+42 
-55 QEYTLDALKMAIAQ
+55 MAIAQ
-69 TELTKEQIKGIL
+69 TELTKKQIKGIL
-81 SAKGLTG
+81 STKGLTG
-88 ATLETTTAEL
+88 ATLKSTTAEL

-159 DALTESNEEYIAKQ
+159 DALTESNKEYIAKQ

-611 LDGVNSAFNSLQN
+611 LDGVNSAFDSLQN

-854 YVSSHFKLNKMEEE
+854 YVSSHFKLNIMEEE

-1052 WKKTIAETGYNRLVS
+1052 WKKTIAETSYNRLVS

-1246 RILRQCIKNGT
+1246 RILRQCINNGT

-1417 NAIQSIPVNT
+1417 NAIRSIPVNT

-1637 YEEMID
+1637 YEQMID

>member
-1 MPPNLFY
+1 
-8 TYYTITTLTT
+8 
-18 QFKTKGESLNAFS
+18 
-31 KINGIVNNSTI
+31 
-42 SSTELLISLSSAS
+42 
-55 QEYTLDALKMAIAQ
+55 MAIAQ
-69 TELTKEQIKGIL
+69 TELTKKQIKGIL
-81 SAKGLTG
+81 STKGLTG
-88 ATLETTTAEL
+88 ATLKSTTAEL

-159 DALTESNEEYIAKQ
+159 DALTESNKEYIAKQ

-611 LDGVNSAFNSLQN
+611 LDGVNSAFDSLQN

-854 YVSSHFKLNKMEEE
+854 YVSSHFKLNIMEEE

-1052 WKKTIAETGYNRLVS
+1052 WKKTIAETSYNRLVS

-1246 RILRQCIKNGT
+1246 RILRQCINNGT

-1417 NAIQSIPVNT
+1417 NAIRSIPVNT

-1556 AEEYLDRFFDLY
+1556 AEEYLDSFFDLY

-1637 YEEMID
+1637 YEQMID